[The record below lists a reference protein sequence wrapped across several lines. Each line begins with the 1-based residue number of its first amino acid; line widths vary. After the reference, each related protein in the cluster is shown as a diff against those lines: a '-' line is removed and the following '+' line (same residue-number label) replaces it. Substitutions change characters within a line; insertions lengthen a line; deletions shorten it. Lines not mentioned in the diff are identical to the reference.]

1 MFLKKEIK
9 KKLLIFQ
16 KEKDT
21 GCKFKNSDLLPT
33 TYSFIEQ
40 QHKSYCEISTNDA
53 NRVAKFQIS
62 RTYEINA
69 DSEKDMLTQIVR
81 KNHCRTVKR

>member
-1 MFLKKEIK
+1 M
-9 KKLLIFQ
+9 IFQ

-21 GCKFKNSDLLPT
+21 GCEFKNSDLLTT
-33 TYSFIEQ
+33 TYSFIER
-40 QHKSYCEISTNDA
+40 QHKSYCDISTNDA